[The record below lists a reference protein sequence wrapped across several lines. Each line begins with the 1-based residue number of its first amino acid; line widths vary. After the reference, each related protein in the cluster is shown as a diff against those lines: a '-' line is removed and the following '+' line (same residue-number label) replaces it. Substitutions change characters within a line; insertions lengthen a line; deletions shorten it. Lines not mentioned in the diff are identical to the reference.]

1 MQETLGAVLTVCL
14 TVSPG
19 IAVALEE
26 WERSAMFREAQT
38 VWQLHGVAVQPGQT
52 DNCDRLL
59 VVKADAEA
67 RPEDIAADA
76 ALGWVPFVAGKARR
90 IVFLRVSRAQS
101 LVGDMNR
108 VLGPRQLTRQLAA
121 RFLGRILA
129 HELGH
134 VLLNSAQHQPSG
146 LMRALYRARDVL
158 SAPIGTYTLD
168 ASERARF
175 FAETGKEVRL
185 ARR

>member
-1 MQETLGAVLTVCL
+1 METLGAVLTVCL
-14 TVSPG
+14 ALSPS
-19 IAVALEE
+19 IALDDR
-26 WERSAMFREAQT
+26 ERSAMFSETQN
-38 VWQLHGVAVQPGQT
+38 VWKPHGVGVRPGQA

-59 VVKADAEA
+59 VVKSDAEA
-67 RPEDIAADA
+67 RPEDLADDS

-90 IVFLRVSRAQS
+90 LVFLRVSRAQS
-101 LVGDMNR
+101 LVGDMSPGTR
-108 VLGPRQLTRQLAA
+108 PAALTRLLVA

-134 VLLNSAQHQPSG
+134 VLLNSAQHQRTG

-158 SAPIGTYTLD
+158 SAPIATYTLD
-168 ASERARF
+168 ASERALF